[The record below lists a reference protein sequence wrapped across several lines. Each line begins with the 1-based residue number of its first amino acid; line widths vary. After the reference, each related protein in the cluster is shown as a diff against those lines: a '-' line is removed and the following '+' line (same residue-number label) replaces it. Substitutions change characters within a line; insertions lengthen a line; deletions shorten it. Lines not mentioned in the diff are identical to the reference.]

1 MCSSTSLRR
10 HAPWQLAILHSFA
23 CISLQ
28 AALHEP
34 SFRDFRLTL
43 RGLAATT
50 SLLSTIHVADS
61 CSRVRM
67 WRRRLVQVHGR
78 QFSIRTLVQAF
89 HIPHSTYLL
98 FSAAYSDVQEDQ
110 TAAPTF
116 KIRKE
121 FTLDVHPVLAN
132 VVDKMQDFASTSSYN
147 PFSPFLVNWH
157 YIGFTITTTSTT
169 TSWFR

>member
-1 MCSSTSLRR
+1 MCSSTSLRQ

-23 CISLQ
+23 CVSLQ

-50 SLLSTIHVADS
+50 SLLSTIHVTDS

-98 FSAAYSDVQEDQ
+98 FSAAYSDVQEKRQ
-110 TAAPTF
+110 QRQHLRF
-116 KIRKE
+116 GNN

-132 VVDKMQDFASTSSYN
+132 VDKMQDFAITSNYN